1 MRYNKIRKM
10 DISDGPGVRVSIFM
24 QGCAFNCKNCFN
36 PETHD
41 FNGGKEFTDAT
52 IKLWGYRILSI
63 VIIVSIFM
71 AIKAFYDGKIKKVIT
86 SIVIVP
92 SYIIILLIVTIG
104 FNIIFVNSNELDKEK
119 KYIQANIN
127 YTKNAYGINIEEVN
141 VENGGTIT
149 EESVSKN
156 ADLLNN
162 VAIVSKD
169 IVLKDLK
176 GSQTSKGYYSY
187 RDTKIGKYTING
199 KDKLVYV
206 SPREIVSSNGTY
218 NNKTYEYT
226 HGYGAI
232 ITSASTTNNSGNLE
246 HIQKSF
252 ENTDEAVKIT
262 EPRIYFGL
270 ETNDTV
276 VTNSSTKKEFDY
288 PNVDSSS
295 ADNAE
300 NTYNGQAGLSLNF
313 LDRVILSIKEGNL
326 KLALTGD
333 VTSESKI
340 LTNRNIINRAKKIMP
355 YLTYDENPY
364 MVVNNEGKLIWVLD
378 AYTTSNEYPYSQR
391 TILNQNSVA
400 KTEIN
405 YIRNSVKILID
416 SYDGTMKFYITDR
429 TDPIAMAYRNIY
441 PDLFE
446 DLEETIPEDISS
458 HFVYP
463 EYLYK
468 IQAEVLK
475 RYHNIQPDV
484 LYRNDDVWD
493 IATHNTGK
501 VLTKTGTEIEPYY
514 TMLKTKDSESSTL
527 GLVLPYTPYDKQNV
541 ISYLVGTYDENG
553 KARLTTYKFPDDSN
567 VLGPMQLDTQIEQD
581 ETISKDIESL
591 NVNGTKITKNMV
603 IVPIDDT
610 LLYIEPI
617 YQQYINEENA
627 LPTLKKVVVASGN
640 KVAIGNNFKEALTNL
655 VSRYAVD
662 IEVENTD
669 SVEDLVTAIVKA
681 NKNLQT
687 STNNND
693 WEMVGKDMKKL
704 QDLINKLE
712 VVKKEEDEKQNE
724 ILNQTKNNT
733 VDNTVSNNNSVQ

>member
-1 MRYNKIRKM
+1 M
-10 DISDGPGVRVSIFM
+10 
-24 QGCAFNCKNCFN
+24 
-36 PETHD
+36 
-41 FNGGKEFTDAT
+41 
-52 IKLWGYRILSI
+52 
-63 VIIVSIFM
+63 
-71 AIKAFYDGKIKKVIT
+71 
-86 SIVIVP
+86 
-92 SYIIILLIVTIG
+92 
-104 FNIIFVNSNELDKEK
+104 
-119 KYIQANIN
+119 
-127 YTKNAYGINIEEVN
+127 
-141 VENGGTIT
+141 ENGGTIT

-333 VTSESKI
+333 VTSDSKI

-655 VSRYAVD
+655 VSKYAVD

>member
-1 MRYNKIRKM
+1 M
-10 DISDGPGVRVSIFM
+10 
-24 QGCAFNCKNCFN
+24 
-36 PETHD
+36 
-41 FNGGKEFTDAT
+41 
-52 IKLWGYRILSI
+52 
-63 VIIVSIFM
+63 
-71 AIKAFYDGKIKKVIT
+71 
-86 SIVIVP
+86 
-92 SYIIILLIVTIG
+92 
-104 FNIIFVNSNELDKEK
+104 
-119 KYIQANIN
+119 
-127 YTKNAYGINIEEVN
+127 
-141 VENGGTIT
+141 ENGGTIT

-252 ENTDEAVKIT
+252 ENTDEAIKIT

-288 PNVDSSS
+288 PNLDSSS

-300 NTYNGQAGLSLNF
+300 NIYNGQAGLSLNF

-333 VTSESKI
+333 VTSDSKI

-693 WEMVGKDMKKL
+693 WEW
-704 QDLINKLE
+704 
-712 VVKKEEDEKQNE
+712 
-724 ILNQTKNNT
+724 
-733 VDNTVSNNNSVQ
+733 

>member
-1 MRYNKIRKM
+1 M
-10 DISDGPGVRVSIFM
+10 
-24 QGCAFNCKNCFN
+24 
-36 PETHD
+36 HD
-41 FNGGKEFTDAT
+41 
-52 IKLWGYRILSI
+52 ILS
-63 VIIVSIFM
+63 
-71 AIKAFYDGKIKKVIT
+71 
-86 SIVIVP
+86 

-252 ENTDEAVKIT
+252 ENTDEAIKIT

-288 PNVDSSS
+288 PNLDSSS

-300 NTYNGQAGLSLNF
+300 NIYNGQAGLSLNF

-333 VTSESKI
+333 VTSDSKI

>member
-1 MRYNKIRKM
+1 
-10 DISDGPGVRVSIFM
+10 
-24 QGCAFNCKNCFN
+24 
-36 PETHD
+36 
-41 FNGGKEFTDAT
+41 
-52 IKLWGYRILSI
+52 
-63 VIIVSIFM
+63 M

-252 ENTDEAVKIT
+252 ENTDEAIKIT

-288 PNVDSSS
+288 PNLDSSS

-300 NTYNGQAGLSLNF
+300 NIYNGQAGLSLNF

-333 VTSESKI
+333 VTSDSKI

>member
-1 MRYNKIRKM
+1 M
-10 DISDGPGVRVSIFM
+10 
-24 QGCAFNCKNCFN
+24 
-36 PETHD
+36 
-41 FNGGKEFTDAT
+41 
-52 IKLWGYRILSI
+52 
-63 VIIVSIFM
+63 
-71 AIKAFYDGKIKKVIT
+71 
-86 SIVIVP
+86 
-92 SYIIILLIVTIG
+92 
-104 FNIIFVNSNELDKEK
+104 
-119 KYIQANIN
+119 
-127 YTKNAYGINIEEVN
+127 
-141 VENGGTIT
+141 ENGGTIT

-300 NTYNGQAGLSLNF
+300 NIYNGQAGLSLNF

-333 VTSESKI
+333 VTSDSKI

-655 VSRYAVD
+655 VSKYAVD

>member
-1 MRYNKIRKM
+1 M
-10 DISDGPGVRVSIFM
+10 
-24 QGCAFNCKNCFN
+24 
-36 PETHD
+36 
-41 FNGGKEFTDAT
+41 
-52 IKLWGYRILSI
+52 
-63 VIIVSIFM
+63 
-71 AIKAFYDGKIKKVIT
+71 
-86 SIVIVP
+86 
-92 SYIIILLIVTIG
+92 
-104 FNIIFVNSNELDKEK
+104 
-119 KYIQANIN
+119 
-127 YTKNAYGINIEEVN
+127 
-141 VENGGTIT
+141 ENGGTIT

-252 ENTDEAVKIT
+252 ENTDEAIKIT

-288 PNVDSSS
+288 PNLDSSS

-300 NTYNGQAGLSLNF
+300 NIYNGQAGLSLNF

-333 VTSESKI
+333 VTSDSKI

>member
-1 MRYNKIRKM
+1 M
-10 DISDGPGVRVSIFM
+10 
-24 QGCAFNCKNCFN
+24 
-36 PETHD
+36 
-41 FNGGKEFTDAT
+41 
-52 IKLWGYRILSI
+52 
-63 VIIVSIFM
+63 
-71 AIKAFYDGKIKKVIT
+71 
-86 SIVIVP
+86 
-92 SYIIILLIVTIG
+92 
-104 FNIIFVNSNELDKEK
+104 
-119 KYIQANIN
+119 
-127 YTKNAYGINIEEVN
+127 
-141 VENGGTIT
+141 
-149 EESVSKN
+149 
-156 ADLLNN
+156 
-162 VAIVSKD
+162 
-169 IVLKDLK
+169 
-176 GSQTSKGYYSY
+176 
-187 RDTKIGKYTING
+187 
-199 KDKLVYV
+199 
-206 SPREIVSSNGTY
+206 
-218 NNKTYEYT
+218 
-226 HGYGAI
+226 
-232 ITSASTTNNSGNLE
+232 
-246 HIQKSF
+246 
-252 ENTDEAVKIT
+252 
-262 EPRIYFGL
+262 
-270 ETNDTV
+270 
-276 VTNSSTKKEFDY
+276 
-288 PNVDSSS
+288 
-295 ADNAE
+295 
-300 NTYNGQAGLSLNF
+300 NF

-333 VTSESKI
+333 VTSDSKI

-655 VSRYAVD
+655 VSKYAVD

>member
-1 MRYNKIRKM
+1 
-10 DISDGPGVRVSIFM
+10 
-24 QGCAFNCKNCFN
+24 
-36 PETHD
+36 
-41 FNGGKEFTDAT
+41 
-52 IKLWGYRILSI
+52 
-63 VIIVSIFM
+63 M
-71 AIKAFYDGKIKKVIT
+71 AIKAFYDGKTKKVIT

-92 SYIIILLIVTIG
+92 SYIIVLLIVTIG
-104 FNIIFVNSNELDKEK
+104 FNITFVNSNELDKEK

-252 ENTDEAVKIT
+252 ENMDEAVKIT

-333 VTSESKI
+333 VTSDSKI

-655 VSRYAVD
+655 VSKYAVD